1 MQYFCKLKSSYK
13 VPDTDLRSGGG
24 GGGGKKGGGQV
35 VANVQFGGS
44 LFAKCVGMLPM
55 TNCVLWSCHKM
66 HCDTSTKQFVCHLCV
81 N

>member
-55 TNCVLWSCHKM
+55 TNCVL
-66 HCDTSTKQFVCHLCV
+66 
-81 N
+81 